1 MMVVTI
7 TILLSPPALAESP
20 ALPDSRAVLVLPP
33 HCKAEAFPLVPF
45 LDSLR
50 VEIAAR
56 NLACCTL
63 ADADNWS
70 TAPAAVRVKLE
81 MVPCGENADHVQVSV
96 FGSASSH
103 GIDRA
108 VSLTDV
114 AQTAQPRA
122 LGLVVAELI
131 RSLGQ
136 GAMAEEQKSATLVP
150 EAKPIVPPPA
160 QVGRPALGRHSLHVD
175 AEVRSYPAKE
185 MMMWGG
191 RLRVATQWHTLHA
204 DIDVGGGFA
213 RKQVELGNVLV
224 RSASMGITLGPRLT
238 TKVATLDL
246 GLRGE
251 LGRAWVRGESA
262 LVDVHTGA
270 GSNWVAN
277 AGLRLALEAPAKL
290 RARPSIALEVG
301 RVIVAL
307 NGEANGQ
314 AVAGIAGYYLLAN
327 LGLALSL

>member
-1 MMVVTI
+1 
-7 TILLSPPALAESP
+7 
-20 ALPDSRAVLVLPP
+20 
-33 HCKAEAFPLVPF
+33 
-45 LDSLR
+45 
-50 VEIAAR
+50 
-56 NLACCTL
+56 
-63 ADADNWS
+63 
-70 TAPAAVRVKLE
+70 
-81 MVPCGENADHVQVSV
+81 
-96 FGSASSH
+96 
-103 GIDRA
+103 
-108 VSLTDV
+108 
-114 AQTAQPRA
+114 
-122 LGLVVAELI
+122 
-131 RSLGQ
+131 
-136 GAMAEEQKSATLVP
+136 
-150 EAKPIVPPPA
+150 
-160 QVGRPALGRHSLHVD
+160 
-175 AEVRSYPAKE
+175 
-185 MMMWGG
+185 
-191 RLRVATQWHTLHA
+191 
-204 DIDVGGGFA
+204 
-213 RKQVELGNVLV
+213 
-224 RSASMGITLGPRLT
+224 MGITLGPRLT